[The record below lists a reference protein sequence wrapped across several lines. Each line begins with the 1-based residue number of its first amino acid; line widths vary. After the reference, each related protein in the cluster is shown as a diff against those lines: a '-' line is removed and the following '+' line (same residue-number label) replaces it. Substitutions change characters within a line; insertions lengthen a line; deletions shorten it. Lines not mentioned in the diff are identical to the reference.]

1 MTDGAGTVNSIVS
14 RMLARHDGRMI
25 RISVLLAG
33 CVALSACAPL
43 SIYYKPGAEV
53 AQLQD
58 DQLRCET
65 EALRD
70 APVANQTRQ
79 EPPVYVPPRRS
90 CDSAGHCVTYGGY
103 WQPGQIYS
111 VDVNRDL
118 RTRLTA
124 RCMAARGYTPV
135 EIPRCD
141 PGVRASGQTRVLPPL
156 SPRSCAIR
164 NDDGS
169 FTIVDVTG

>member
-1 MTDGAGTVNSIVS
+1 MTRAS
-14 RMLARHDGRMI
+14 A
-25 RISVLLAG
+25 LLAA
-33 CVALSACAPL
+33 CLTLSVCAPL

-53 AQLQD
+53 AQMQQ

-65 EALRD
+65 NALRD

-79 EPPVYVPPRRS
+79 EPPVYVPPRRR

-103 WQPGQIYS
+103 WHPGQIYS
-111 VDVNRDL
+111 VDVNLAL
-118 RTRLTA
+118 RTRLTES
-124 RCMAARGYTPV
+124 CMAARGYTLV

-169 FTIVDVTG
+169 FTIVDVAG